1 MPGFFGFISNQEIAL
16 ENDIEIYDIFD
27 TNDNLIEEKK
37 TINAPH
43 LYGRF
48 FRNTV
53 KKFENDKT
61 FSQDEETFCIVD
73 GVILNKIDLMGKY
86 EIKNGDMFSLT
97 KKMAKLGAEAFFDEF
112 RGHFS
117 GVFLDKKANT
127 FNLYTNHIGNK
138 EVFYY
143 LDKQADI
150 LYFGTDVDVLMKLI
164 HKHTGKR
171 FKLNK
176 NAAYSMITH
185 SYTLCNE
192 TLFEEVFRLTPGH
205 YLQYSA
211 KGISKKC
218 YFEIDNTPIDMTEE
232 EAMAKINQLFRNSVK
247 RSFDKDKEY
256 GYKHIAALSGGLDSR
271 MTTWVAHDM
280 GYTNTLSYTFSQ
292 TDYMDETI
300 PKQMAG
306 KLKNEW
312 IFKSLDNGIYLYKY
326 FEEAVKISGGRCQ
339 SCSITPTLSMANTL
353 NMDQFGIVHTGHLGG
368 AILGTYYEKGRKED
382 FHPGAGANSTRLIEK
397 VQYTEENSVHLND
410 KEIFKLYN
418 RGFTGNLIGL
428 KPFLK
433 TTEAI
438 SPYTDV
444 EFMSFAL
451 TMPFKYRT
459 GHSIYIKWI
468 NKYYPEAANF
478 VYDKVKGKISRKLIT
493 VKGVSIPWTS
503 IPAAFVKLLK
513 IKLGLKLNSKNH
525 MNPIDYWAKINP
537 ELSRFYQESF
547 KKNIHLIKDEELRN
561 DCKVAF
567 ESGNSMEKD
576 QIISFMAFL
585 RIMEGYME

>member
-1 MPGFFGFISNQEIAL
+1 MPGFFGFISNKETAL
-16 ENDIEIYDIFD
+16 EKDIEIYDIIEA
-27 TNDNLIEEKK
+27 NDNLIEEKN
-37 TINAPH
+37 TVNTPN

-53 KKFENDKT
+53 KKFEQDKT
-61 FSQDEETFCIVD
+61 FSQNEEAFFIVD
-73 GVILNKIDLMGKY
+73 GVILNKLDLMEKY
-86 EIKNGDMFSLT
+86 EIKDRNMFSLT
-97 KKMAKLGAEAFFDEF
+97 QKMAQSASKPFFNEF

-117 GVFLDKKANT
+117 GVFLDKTSHT

-143 LDKQADI
+143 LDKQTDI
-150 LYFGTDVDVLMKLI
+150 LYFGTDIDILVKLV
-164 HKHTGKR
+164 HKHAGKR
-171 FKLNK
+171 FKLKK

-185 SYTLCNE
+185 SYTLCND
-192 TLFEEVFRLTPGH
+192 TLFEDMYRLTPGH

-211 KGISKKC
+211 NGIEKKC
-218 YFEIDNTPIDMTEE
+218 YFEIDNTPIDITEE
-232 EAMAKINQLFRNSVK
+232 EAMAKIDELFRNSVK
-247 RSFDKDKEY
+247 RSFEKDKEY

-280 GYTNTLSYTFSQ
+280 GYTDTLSYTFSQ
-292 TDYMDETI
+292 TDYMDETV
-300 PKQMAG
+300 PKKMASE
-306 KLKNEW
+306 LKNEW
-312 IFKSLDNGIYLYKY
+312 LFKSLDNGIYLYKY

-368 AILGTYYEKGRKED
+368 AILGTYYEKGRKQE
-382 FHPGAGANSTRLIEK
+382 FHPGSGANSTRLIEK
-397 VQYTEENSVHLND
+397 VQYTEENSFHLKD

-418 RGFTGNLIGL
+418 RGFTGNLMGL

-444 EFMSFAL
+444 EFMSFTL
-451 TMPFKYRT
+451 TLPFKYRT
-459 GHSIYIKWI
+459 GHNIYIKWI

-478 VYDKVKGKISRKLIT
+478 VYDKVKGKINRKLIR

-503 IPAAFVKLLK
+503 IPAAFVKLVK

-537 ELSRFYQESF
+537 DLSNFYQESF
-547 KKNIHLIKDEELRN
+547 NKNIDLIKDEELKK
-561 DCKVAF
+561 DCQFAF

-576 QIISFMAFL
+576 QIISFMEFL
-585 RIMEGYME
+585 RIMKGYME